1 MNCVTII
8 ITKYTVNKRRIL
20 WMRYYESDTLEKSEC
35 GAFKWYGNNKHK
47 SCAVH
52 GACDCC
58 ELIKVV
64 FIGSINV
71 VAPSTRPCWQAW
83 SAVAAVAAARQGG
96 ASIAD
101 NKAYG
106 SRYSTPHAKRSVP
119 HRPPPATRASPF
131 CLTLYWSRKFFFRW
145 AQSKRD
151 GRIYAKAFRR
161 FLGTSIFFIY
171 LFI

>member
-1 MNCVTII
+1 MNCVTIV
-8 ITKYTVNKRRIL
+8 ITKYALNKRRIL

-83 SAVAAVAAARQGG
+83 SAVAAAARQGG

-106 SRYSTPHAKRSVP
+106 SRYCTPHAKRSVP
-119 HRPPPATRASPF
+119 HRPPPAFRTSPF
-131 CLTLYWSRKFFFRW
+131 VWLHIPIKKCFLTAYIDTTTTFLNIQSFFV
-145 AQSKRD
+145 D
-151 GRIYAKAFRR
+151 V
-161 FLGTSIFFIY
+161 
-171 LFI
+171 